1 MKDDYMMSNKVRGD
15 VDLRA
20 LNETPTTTHNI
31 MDLIPTIPVSS
42 TSVPHYNRKVVIQ
55 ADLFMYL
62 EEYFKAILEI
72 MRLIPHIMI
81 K

>member
-1 MKDDYMMSNKVRGD
+1 MSNKVRGD

-31 MDLIPTIPVSS
+31 MDLIPTILVSS

-55 ADLFMYL
+55 PD
-62 EEYFKAILEI
+62 
-72 MRLIPHIMI
+72 
-81 K
+81 